1 MPIVSKQL
9 NSILQE
15 VTLKDAPPG
24 ASFIKEGDCMN
35 SYVNP
40 KELEP
45 ACFYLR
51 KSREDHEAE
60 ARGEGE
66 TLAKHKNALLK
77 LAKEYGV
84 TISNIYQ
91 EVVSGESIIH
101 RPVVIELLKAVE
113 HGIWKS
119 VWCMDIDRLGRG
131 KMQDQ
136 GLIIDT
142 FKNSHTKIVTP
153 RKIYDL
159 DNDLDEEYTEFEA
172 FMARKELKIITRR
185 LQGGRIRSLEEGNYL
200 GSIPPYGYL
209 IDKNN
214 RKRRLLKHPEQKET
228 TDFIFSMYRTGN
240 MGANKIANE
249 LNQLGFL
256 SYTGKRWTAASILNM
271 LKNPVYCGNTV
282 WKKKEIKKSAIPGK
296 KKETRSRSR
305 EEQIWIYNTH
315 EAYITEEEFTQIQEK
330 LAKKHHSPHQRA
342 ISNPLAGLVKCAI
355 CGTSM
360 IYRPYTHQ
368 QYPHLMCYNKHC
380 PNKSSRFEFVEEK
393 LLRAL
398 SIWLEHYCMQW
409 NTNLP
414 CDNNSSILNLKI
426 KALSNLRKELKEL
439 EFQTDRLYELL
450 ERNIYD
456 EEIYQS
462 RSKKLANRIKEIQE
476 AIAQADNSLNACTE
490 STSVQTIMPA
500 TKSLLQAYSIVS
512 DPAVKNQM
520 LKYLLDFA
528 TYRKDKHQHGD
539 EFTLILYPRLP
550 HGSAHINHER

>member
-1 MPIVSKQL
+1 
-9 NSILQE
+9 
-15 VTLKDAPPG
+15 
-24 ASFIKEGDCMN
+24 MN

-66 TLAKHKNALLK
+66 TLTKHKNALFK

-84 TISNIYQ
+84 TISNVYQ

-113 HGIWKS
+113 QGIWKS

-200 GSIPPYGYL
+200 GSVPPYGYL
-209 IDKNN
+209 IEKNS
-214 RKRRLLKHPEQKET
+214 RKRHLQKHPEQKEA

-240 MGANKIANE
+240 IGANKIANE
-249 LNQLGFL
+249 LNQLGYL
-256 SYTGKRWTAASILNM
+256 SYTGKRWTASAILNM
-271 LKNPVYCGNTV
+271 LKNPVYCGITV
-282 WKKKEIKKSAIPGK
+282 WKKKEIKKSATSGK

-315 EAYITEEEFTQIQEK
+315 EEYITEEEFIQIQEK
-330 LAKKHHSPHQRA
+330 LAKKHHSPCQRT

-380 PNKSSRFEFVEEK
+380 PNKSSRFEYVEKK
-393 LLRAL
+393 LLQAL
-398 SIWLEHYCMQW
+398 SMWLEHYCIQW
-409 NTNLP
+409 NMNFSP
-414 CDNNSSILNLKI
+414 ADNSSILNLKI

-450 ERNIYD
+450 ERKIYNED
-456 EEIYQS
+456 IYQS
-462 RSKKLANRIKEIQE
+462 RSRKLSNRIKEIQQT
-476 AIAQADNSLNACTE
+476 IALTDHSFNACAE
-490 STSVQTIMPA
+490 STRAETVIPA

-520 LKYLLDFA
+520 LKSLLDFA
-528 TYRKDKHQHGD
+528 TYHKDKQQHGE
-539 EFTLILYPRLP
+539 EFTLILHPRLP
-550 HGSAHINHER
+550 HGSEQINHQR

>member
-1 MPIVSKQL
+1 
-9 NSILQE
+9 
-15 VTLKDAPPG
+15 
-24 ASFIKEGDCMN
+24 MN
-35 SYVNP
+35 SYANP

-51 KSREDHEAE
+51 KSREDHDAE

-66 TLAKHKNALLK
+66 TLTKHKNALLK

-84 TISNIYQ
+84 SISNVYQ
-91 EVVSGESIIH
+91 EIVSGESIIH
-101 RPVVIELLKAVE
+101 RPVIIELLKAVE
-113 HGIWKS
+113 HGNWKS

-142 FKNSHTKIVTP
+142 FKSSHTKIVTP

-185 LQGGRIRSLEEGNYL
+185 LQGGRIRSIEEGNYL

-209 IDKNN
+209 IEKDG
-214 RKRRLLKHPEQKET
+214 RKRHLQKHSDQKEA
-228 TDFIFSMYRTGN
+228 TDFIFSMYRNGN
-240 MGANKIANE
+240 IGATKIANE
-249 LNQLGFL
+249 LNQLGYF
-256 SYTGKRWTAASILNM
+256 SYTGKRWTASSILTM
-271 LKNPVYCGNTV
+271 LKNPVYCGITV
-282 WKKKEIKKSAIPGK
+282 WKKKETKKSATPGR

-315 EAYITEEEFTQIQEK
+315 EGYITEEEFAHIQNK
-330 LAKKHHSPHQRA
+330 LAKKHHSPYQRT
-342 ISNPLAGLVKCAI
+342 ISNPLAGLIKCAI

-368 QYPHLMCYNKHC
+368 QYPHLMCYNKDC
-380 PNKSSRFEFVEEK
+380 PNKSSRFEYVEK
-393 LLRAL
+393 KILQAL
-398 SIWLEHYCMQW
+398 SMWLEHYCMQW
-409 NTNLP
+409 NMNFSP
-414 CDNNSSILNLKI
+414 ADNSSILSLKT
-426 KALSNLRKELKEL
+426 KALANLHKELKEL
-439 EFQTDRLYELL
+439 EFQTERLYDLL

-456 EEIYQS
+456 EAIYQS
-462 RSKKLANRIKEIQE
+462 RSKKLASRIKEIQE
-476 AIAQADNSLNACTE
+476 TITRIDQSFHISAE
-490 STSVQTIMPA
+490 STKGETIIPA

-520 LKYLLDFA
+520 LKSLLDFA
-528 TYRKDKHQHGD
+528 TYHKDKQQQGE

-550 HGSAHINHER
+550 HGSTQINNER

>member
-1 MPIVSKQL
+1 
-9 NSILQE
+9 
-15 VTLKDAPPG
+15 
-24 ASFIKEGDCMN
+24 MN

-51 KSREDHEAE
+51 KSREDHDAE

-66 TLAKHKNALLK
+66 TLTKHKNALLK

-84 TISNIYQ
+84 SISNVYQ
-91 EVVSGESIIH
+91 EIVSGESIIH
-101 RPVVIELLKAVE
+101 RPVIIELLKAVE
-113 HGIWKS
+113 HGNWKS

-142 FKNSHTKIVTP
+142 FKSSHTKIVTP

-185 LQGGRIRSLEEGNYL
+185 LQGGRIRSIEEGNYL

-209 IDKNN
+209 IEKDG
-214 RKRRLLKHPEQKET
+214 RKRHLQKHSDQKEA
-228 TDFIFSMYRTGN
+228 TDFIFSMYRNGN
-240 MGANKIANE
+240 IGATKIANE
-249 LNQLGFL
+249 LNQLGYF
-256 SYTGKRWTAASILNM
+256 SYTGKRWTASSILTM
-271 LKNPVYCGNTV
+271 LKNPVYCGITV
-282 WKKKEIKKSAIPGK
+282 WKKKEIKKSATPGR

-315 EAYITEEEFTQIQEK
+315 EGYITEEEFAHIQNK
-330 LAKKHHSPHQRA
+330 LAKKHHSPYQRT
-342 ISNPLAGLVKCAI
+342 ISNPLAGLIKCAI

-368 QYPHLMCYNKHC
+368 QYPHLMCYNKDC
-380 PNKSSRFEFVEEK
+380 PNKSSRFEYVEK
-393 LLRAL
+393 KILQAL
-398 SIWLEHYCMQW
+398 SMWLEHYCMQW
-409 NTNLP
+409 NMNFSP
-414 CDNNSSILNLKI
+414 ADNSSILSLKT
-426 KALSNLRKELKEL
+426 KALANLHKELKEL
-439 EFQTDRLYELL
+439 EFQTERLYDLL

-456 EEIYQS
+456 EAIYQS
-462 RSKKLANRIKEIQE
+462 RSKKLASRIKEIQE
-476 AIAQADNSLNACTE
+476 TITRIDQSFHISAE
-490 STSVQTIMPA
+490 STKGETIIPA

-520 LKYLLDFA
+520 LKSLLDFA
-528 TYRKDKHQHGD
+528 TYHKDKQQQGE

-550 HGSAHINHER
+550 HGSTQINNER